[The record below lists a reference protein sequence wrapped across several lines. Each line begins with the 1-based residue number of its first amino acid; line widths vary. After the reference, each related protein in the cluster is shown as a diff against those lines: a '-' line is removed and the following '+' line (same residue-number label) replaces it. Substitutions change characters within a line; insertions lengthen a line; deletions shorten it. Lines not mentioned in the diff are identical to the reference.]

1 MKTSYKPKE
10 KMTLPTMVRW
20 WSRQSFTHDKG
31 GSFNVQLYLKI
42 CEIKLLK
49 NV

>member
-1 MKTSYKPKE
+1 MKTNYKPKE